1 LNYNINKMDVHS
13 GNMLNDIET
22 VVMNFIN
29 KEKKFNKKKKKEK
42 KINFQYKKSYDL
54 VKFEKKMKN
63 FEKN

>member
-1 LNYNINKMDVHS
+1 MNYNINKMDVHS